1 MLKKTIFFL
10 ALLCALSPK
19 SYSQDCRGLI
29 PIAMAHYVV
38 DGQQGF
44 KTGFEAAYIG
54 QACKFGYSAGF
65 QLEFH
70 QAGKPGGEEIANETG
85 NLFKMFVKGTYRIYR
100 KENKRMV
107 FVTLAPELNMN
118 SSFDLKTGIRFMFP
132 VSPKFGF
139 GLEPNASVLN
149 GNFAANLQLFCRL

>member
-1 MLKKTIFFL
+1 
-10 ALLCALSPK
+10 
-19 SYSQDCRGLI
+19 
-29 PIAMAHYVV
+29 MAHYVL
-38 DGQQGF
+38 DGQQGL
-44 KTGFEAAYIG
+44 KTGFEAGYIG
-54 QACKFGYSAGF
+54 QASKFGYTAGF

-100 KENKRMV
+100 KENKRMIL
-107 FVTLAPELNMN
+107 VTLSPELNMN
-118 SSFDLKTGIRFMFP
+118 SAFDLKTGLRFMFP

-149 GNFAANLQLFCRL
+149 GNIAANLQVFCRL